1 MTLVQFVIIIPI
13 VEILFYNTRRKTH
26 FYYGALLLNLCYG
39 MIMNV
44 DGKGE
49 YLGKGEEQFFLKKI
63 KYIPRNE
70 SCAYSIN
77 YPK

>member
-1 MTLVQFVIIIPI
+1 M
-13 VEILFYNTRRKTH
+13 
-26 FYYGALLLNLCYG
+26 LNLCYG

-44 DGKGE
+44 DGKGKDLE
-49 YLGKGEEQFFLKKI
+49 KGEEHFFLKKF
-63 KYIPRNE
+63 KYIPWNE